1 MRCIH
6 APDGTLVFGD
16 QVVPDLFRRL
26 FVICPDSAEILVRQ
40 VFVDAEIIGPVLG
53 VQAGP
58 LGIDGLEQ
66 GRHVFIGRPFGQ
78 VVFVNDLARMA
89 GQRVRRYTGLGCISR
104 ISGLDLCGWLGWNRF
119 GSFVGSQSGQG
130 RAGAEQGGQD
140 SLFSNFHDN
149 TSFFILL

>member
-1 MRCIH
+1 MGSVH

-26 FVICPDSAEILVRQ
+26 FVIGPDSAEILVRQ

-78 VVFVNDLARMA
+78 VVFVDDLARMA
-89 GQRVRRYTGLGCISR
+89 GQRVRRYTGLGCISW

-119 GSFVGSQSGQG
+119 GSLVGSQSGQG

-140 SLFSNFHDN
+140 SLFPNFHDN